1 MAMTSSAAISDESV
15 QPSQTSEFR
24 KLIALIVDDSVSQRT
39 TLRLLLR
46 KWNFDTLEASSGEE
60 ALEICKNSPVDFV
73 ICDWIMQ
80 GMTGPALCTAIR
92 DLEMEQY
99 TYLILLTSKSEKGD
113 IAQGLDSGADD
124 FLSKPMD
131 PQELKARLQTGQRI
145 ISMQED
151 MVEKNRRI
159 SEAFDRLNLLYKRID
174 DDLRSA
180 SRMQQ
185 ALIPQRQ
192 TRCGPVNIG
201 VLYQSSGHVG
211 GDLVGFFE
219 VAENRVAIYAIDVA
233 GHGVS
238 SALMTARLS
247 NLFSGQHLEENIGIR
262 RLPNGEFSARNPAN
276 IAAEL
281 NDRLQD
287 DADTDLYFTMLY
299 ADVNLDTGKVVL
311 CQAGHPNPALIRR
324 SGEVEFPGEG
334 GLPIGLVPDMS
345 YDTIS
350 ITMKPGDRLLM
361 FSDGITE
368 CENAAGE
375 MMEEEGLMAILE
387 KNPNLGEAALLDEIV
402 KEMVTF
408 TGHDQFTDDVS
419 ALLFTMP

>member
-1 MAMTSSAAISDESV
+1 MAMSSAAAHPNTSMLSAE
-15 QPSQTSEFR
+15 TSEFR
-24 KLIALIVDDSVSQRT
+24 KLVALIVDDSASQRT
-39 TLRLLLR
+39 TLRILLR
-46 KWNFDTLEASSGEE
+46 KWNFETIEAKSGEE
-60 ALEICKNSPVDFV
+60 ALDICRTSDIDFV
-73 ICDWIMQ
+73 ISDWMMP
-80 GMTGPALCTAIR
+80 GMTGPELCRALR
-92 DLEMEQY
+92 QLNLERY
-99 TYLILLTSKSEKGD
+99 IYLILLTSKSDKDD
-113 IAQGLDSGADD
+113 ITEGFEAGADD
-124 FLSKPMD
+124 FLAKPME
-131 PQELKARLQTGQRI
+131 PSELKARLQTGRRI

-185 ALIPQRQ
+185 SLIPPRQ

-201 VLYQSSGHVG
+201 VLYQPSGHVG

-219 VAENRVAIYAIDVA
+219 IAVNRIALYAIDVA

-247 NLFSGQHLEENIGIR
+247 NFFSGQHLDENIGIR
-262 RLPNGEFSARNPAN
+262 RLPSGEYSSRNPAN

-281 NDRLQD
+281 NERLQD

-299 ADVNLDTGKVVL
+299 ADVNLDTGTVVL

-324 SGEVEFPGEG
+324 SGQIEFPGEG
-334 GLPIGLVPDMS
+334 GLPIGLVPDIA
-345 YDTIS
+345 YDTVT
-350 ITMKPGDRLLM
+350 ITMKPGDRLIM

-368 CENAAGE
+368 CENGDGAMLDE
-375 MMEEEGLMAILE
+375 DGLAEIV
-387 KNPNLGEAALLDEIV
+387 KGKPDLGEAALLDEII
-402 KEMVTF
+402 KGMTAF
-408 TGHDQFTDDVS
+408 AGTDHFSDDVS
-419 ALLFTMP
+419 ALAFTMP

>member
-1 MAMTSSAAISDESV
+1 MSRTSPAALAEEFV
-15 QPSQTSEFR
+15 QPPKPSEFR
-24 KLIALIVDDSVSQRT
+24 KLVALIVDDSASQRT
-39 TLRLLLR
+39 TLRILMR
-46 KWNFDTLEASSGEE
+46 KWNFDTLEAKSGEE
-60 ALEICKNSPVDFV
+60 ALEICEGTPVDFV
-73 ICDWIMQ
+73 ISDWMMP
-80 GMTGPALCTAIR
+80 GMTGPELCTALRAQELDHYI
-92 DLEMEQY
+92 
-99 TYLILLTSKSEKGD
+99 YLILLTSKSDKDD
-113 IAQGLDSGADD
+113 IAEGLDAGADD
-124 FLSKPMD
+124 FLSKPLD

-159 SEAFDRLNLLYKRID
+159 SEAFDRLQLLYKRID

-201 VLYQSSGHVG
+201 VLYEPSGHVG

-219 VAENRVAIYAIDVA
+219 VAVNRIAIYAIDVA

-262 RLPNGEFSARNPAN
+262 RLPSGEFSSRNPAN

-287 DADTDLYFTMLY
+287 DSDTDLYFTMLY
-299 ADVNLDTGKVVL
+299 ADVNLDTGEVVL

-324 SGEVEFPGEG
+324 SGEIEFPGEG

-345 YDTIS
+345 YESIS
-350 ITMKPGDRLLM
+350 ITMRPGDRLMM

-368 CENAAGE
+368 CENAEGE
-375 MMEEEGLMAILE
+375 MMEEEGLARIL
-387 KNPNLGEAALLDEIV
+387 NHNSSLGEAALLDEV
-402 KEMVTF
+402 TKEMVSF
-408 TGHDQFTDDVS
+408 TGSDQFTDDVS